1 MCVESFTAAVYCY
14 ASPKVTPGSW
24 FGTRIGG
31 QFKIY
36 DFSSDS
42 WRILDLFPRTWM
54 ISYGEHG
61 LSLKGNTYWFASE
74 RPSINGFLVCF
85 DFTRETF
92 GPPLSLPRVAYFQD
106 TVSLSSVREDQ
117 LVVLF
122 QTWDILTF
130 EIWISTKIGDDPNAV
145 SWNNKFFLS
154 TNIKQL
160 IHPQWQFPASAS
172 FFIDEEKKVAV
183 VFDKDTDI
191 RNPTR
196 EVAYIIGVDGSLKEA
211 ADVRECADRYCD
223 AFLCS
228 YVPSLVQLN

>member
-1 MCVESFTAAVYCY
+1 MQKSKA
-14 ASPKVTPGSW
+14 
-24 FGTRIGG
+24 
-31 QFKIY
+31 
-36 DFSSDS
+36 
-42 WRILDLFPRTWM
+42 
-54 ISYGEHG
+54 
-61 LSLKGNTYWFASE
+61 
-74 RPSINGFLVCF
+74 CF

-154 TNIKQL
+154 ANIKQL

-183 VFDKDTDI
+183 IFDKDPDI